1 MQRGEQFR
9 LLFACAKLVPA
20 RELPMSQTTSADIVS
35 RTYWEYVASAM
46 VDGLEQI
53 IQGQAPPTSAI
64 SRRVYVDAQRFFDLA
79 LEAARDGVP
88 QNPSASIANY
98 IIAANAAHAVHSSG
112 DRLQLRSR
120 LEQFVDLLTALQAR
134 TTVVTD
140 DVKGLTDLKCFFAEV
155 QHDAAAEA
163 YERMASEIPQTSM
176 RLR

>member
-1 MQRGEQFR
+1 
-9 LLFACAKLVPA
+9 
-20 RELPMSQTTSADIVS
+20 MSQTTSADIVS

-46 VDGLEQI
+46 VDGLERI
-53 IQGQAPPTSAI
+53 IQGQAAPAAAI

-79 LEAARDGVP
+79 LEAARDGIP

-98 IIAANAAHAVHSSG
+98 IIAANAANVQVQSPG

-120 LEQFVDLLTALQAR
+120 LEQFVDLLNTLQTR
-134 TTVVTD
+134 TTVVTGELQD
-140 DVKGLTDLKCFFAEV
+140 LTDLKCFFAEV

-163 YERMASEIPQTSM
+163 YERMATEIPQTSM

>member
-1 MQRGEQFR
+1 
-9 LLFACAKLVPA
+9 
-20 RELPMSQTTSADIVS
+20 MSQTTSADIVS

-46 VDGLEQI
+46 VDGLDRI
-53 IQGQAPPTSAI
+53 IQGQAPPASAI
-64 SRRVYVDAQRFFDLA
+64 SRRVYVDAQTFFDLA

-98 IIAANAAHAVHSSG
+98 IIAANAANVQVQSPG

-120 LEQFVDLLTALQAR
+120 LEEFVDLLVALQAR
-134 TTVVTD
+134 TTVVTG
-140 DVKGLTDLKCFFAEV
+140 DVQGLTDLKCFFAEV